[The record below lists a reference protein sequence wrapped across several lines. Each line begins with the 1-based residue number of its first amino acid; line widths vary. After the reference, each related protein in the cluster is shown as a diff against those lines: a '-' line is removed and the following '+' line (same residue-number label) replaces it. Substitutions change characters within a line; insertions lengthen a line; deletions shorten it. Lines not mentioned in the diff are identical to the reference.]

1 MSLEYFE
8 ALRHVLDEVER
19 TQEPAIRQG
28 AQILAKTIAS
38 GRMVYVFG
46 ASHASIPAQEMF
58 YRAGGLVPINP
69 ILPPGLTTDVR
80 PITRTTHIERMP
92 GYASVILRDV
102 PLQAGDVLIVVSVSG
117 RNTVPVE
124 MAEEAKRRGAVVI
137 AVTSLAYS
145 KTVSSRA
152 PSGRLLY
159 ETADLVLD
167 LCGEPGDAAVQVPGL
182 PQRVGPTSTAAA
194 VAILNAMVVETVRRL
209 QEMGVEP
216 PVFLSANLDGADAH
230 NAELIR
236 RYQDRLTYM

>member
-1 MSLEYFE
+1 MPLEYFE
-8 ALRHVLDEVER
+8 AVRRVLDEVER
-19 TQEPAIRQG
+19 TQEQAIRRAAEIV
-28 AQILAKTIAS
+28 AQAIAS

-92 GYASVILRDV
+92 GYAEVILKDV
-102 PLQAGDVLIVVSVSG
+102 PLQAGDVLIVISVSG

-124 MAEEAKRRGAVVI
+124 MAEEAKARGAVVI
-137 AVTSLAYS
+137 AVTSVAYS
-145 KTVSSRA
+145 RTVASRA

-159 ETADLVLD
+159 QTADLVLD
-167 LCGEPGDAAVQVPGL
+167 LCGEPGDAAVQIPGL
-182 PQRVGPTSTAAA
+182 AQRVGPTSTAAA
-194 VAILNAMVVETVRRL
+194 VAILNAVVVEAVRQLRD
-209 QEMGVEP
+209 MGIEP

-236 RYQDRLTYM
+236 RYRDRLTYM

>member
-8 ALRHVLDEVER
+8 AVRRVLDEVER
-19 TQEPAIRQG
+19 TQEQAIRRAAEIV
-28 AQILAKTIAS
+28 AQAIAS

-92 GYASVILRDV
+92 GYAEVILRDV
-102 PLQAGDVLIVVSVSG
+102 PLQAGDVLIVISVSG

-124 MAEEAKRRGAVVI
+124 MAEQAKARGAVVI
-137 AVTSLAYS
+137 AVTSVAYS
-145 KTVSSRA
+145 RAVTSRA

-159 ETADLVLD
+159 QAADLVLD
-167 LCGEPGDAAVQVPGL
+167 LCGEPGDAAVQIPGL

-194 VAILNAMVVETVRRL
+194 VAILNAVVVEAVRRL
-209 QEMGVEP
+209 QEMGIEP

-230 NAELIR
+230 NVELIR
-236 RYQDRLTYM
+236 RYRDRLTYM